1 MSKRLQFV
9 AYRDPDTGDIAA
21 KLKSGDDIPVVS
33 ESKKWRLTHIRDYLR
48 LQLSTHEYWV
58 LYLHKTH
65 IIFPNMGLNAEDI
78 VIFADV
84 MKKVFGRCIV
94 DSDCY
99 RLERDMADL

>member
-21 KLKSGDDIPVVS
+21 KLKSGDDIPLVS
-33 ESKKWRLTHIRDYLR
+33 ESKKWKLEPKSDYCR
-48 LQLSTHEYWV
+48 LQLNTYDHWV

-65 IIFPNMGLNAEDI
+65 IIFPNMGVDYNDI
-78 VIFADV
+78 VIFAGV
-84 MKKVFGRCIV
+84 LRTVFGRCIV

-99 RLERDMADL
+99 QLERDMADL